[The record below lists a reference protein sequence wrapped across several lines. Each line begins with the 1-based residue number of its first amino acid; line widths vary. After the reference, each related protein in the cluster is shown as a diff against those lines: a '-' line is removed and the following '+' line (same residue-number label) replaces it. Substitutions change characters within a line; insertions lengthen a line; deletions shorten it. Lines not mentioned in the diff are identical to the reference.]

1 MAETKKLQQKNTKR
15 TLSWLMIICR
25 PLLMTGTK
33 KQQRRFRRCCFDYS
47 GSQTR
52 TDDNLIN
59 SQVLYQLSYAGIMHG
74 NALSS
79 QGAIPQLLSA
89 R

>member
-1 MAETKKLQQKNTKR
+1 MKIFSFS
-15 TLSWLMIICR
+15 LSFISSF
-25 PLLMTGTK
+25 T
-33 KQQRRFRRCCFDYS
+33 YS
-47 GSQTR
+47 GCQTR

>member
-1 MAETKKLQQKNTKR
+1 MQFRLLKRYLEGIKKDASQTANI
-15 TLSWLMIICR
+15 SI
-25 PLLMTGTK
+25 
-33 KQQRRFRRCCFDYS
+33 DS

-59 SQVLYQLSYAGIMHG
+59 SQVLYQLSYAGIMRG
-74 NALSS
+74 NVLSS

-89 R
+89 C

>member
-1 MAETKKLQQKNTKR
+1 ML
-15 TLSWLMIICR
+15 ICR
-25 PLLMTGTK
+25 QLLIVDTK
-33 KQQRRFRRCCFDYS
+33 NSSATSDTAVFNYS